1 MVSARAFLK
10 LLQPGPLAPVLGLS
24 HIAHLLAL
32 PMAALLWAFANLGEF
47 KPLAQWRWVD
57 IVGEGGM
64 GVMAGVWLF
73 QLRLSRP
80 GGRVTDLL
88 CLGLAAILLGQWVDL
103 LDEFW
108 RLPKAIVWDNWL
120 ESTLVPLG
128 ALLLTLGLHHWRQEQ
143 RALTEQL
150 LKRERLFREH
160 RSMDGIT
167 QLGDANY
174 LQAQIALEQ
183 GMRRPG
189 ALLMLS
195 LKGFD
200 SVARELGL
208 AEADRLLQAVSH
220 LLLLNLHPDDLLCR
234 YAADR
239 FCVLMPGSDGQA
251 ARLQAEHLR
260 QALSSLAHHS
270 RSGQRLQLSG
280 QSAWAEMSLSRPPE
294 QQLLALAHELR
305 QAP

>member
-1 MVSARAFLK
+1 
-10 LLQPGPLAPVLGLS
+10 
-24 HIAHLLAL
+24 
-32 PMAALLWAFANLGEF
+32 MAALLWAFANLGEF